1 MSAAAASFTP
11 FSGYQPVPPMNG
23 GFPFSDTSLTD
34 EPDQA
39 PSSFLDTIVGRHGG
53 LRPVLAQ
60 VALVAPTD
68 ATVLLTGETGTGKEV
83 IARAIHELSP
93 RRNRNLVKVN
103 CAAIPAGLLESE
115 LFGHEKGAFTGALM
129 QKKGRFELADG
140 GTLFL
145 DEIGDI
151 PLELQAKLLRVLQE
165 QEFERLGSTRTIH
178 VNVRIIA
185 ATHRNLAEMIREG
198 KFREDLFYRLNVFPI
213 AIPAL
218 RERRE
223 DIPLLVNYFVSK
235 LSRQMG
241 RQIRTILPRTM
252 ELLTNHPWKGNV
264 RELANFIERAVVLS
278 LGEELKIPAGELTV
292 CHSSEITSISTFQQ
306 AERNAIIGALKAS
319 SGRIAGKGGAA
330 ERLGLRRTTLQNKMQ
345 KLNISRADHAA

>member
-1 MSAAAASFTP
+1 MSAAASFTE
-11 FSGYQPVPPMNG
+11 FTGYQPLPPMNG
-23 GFPFSDTSLTD
+23 GFPLSDISLAD

-39 PSSFLDTIVGRHGG
+39 PTSFLDTIVGRHGG

-68 ATVLLTGETGTGKEV
+68 ATVLICGETGTGKEV
-83 IARAIHELSP
+83 IAKTIHELSP
-93 RRNRNLVKVN
+93 RRKRNLVKVN

-165 QEFERLGSTRTIH
+165 QEFERLGSTHTIR

-185 ATHRNLAEMIREG
+185 ATHRDLPAMIREG
-198 KFREDLFYRLNVFPI
+198 KFREDLFYRLNVFPV

-223 DIPLLVNYFVSK
+223 DIPLLVNHFVSK

-241 RQIRTILPRTM
+241 RHINTIPARTM
-252 ELLTNHPWKGNV
+252 ESLTNHPWRGNV
-264 RELANFIERAVVLS
+264 RELANFLERAVVLS
-278 LGEELKIPAGELTV
+278 LGEELKVPAVELTA
-292 CHSSEITSISTFQQ
+292 CHSPEITSISTFQQ
-306 AERNAIIGALKAS
+306 AERTVIIDALKAS

-330 ERLGLRRTTLQNKMQ
+330 ERLGLKRTTLQNKMH
-345 KLNISRADHAA
+345 KLGIARAAS